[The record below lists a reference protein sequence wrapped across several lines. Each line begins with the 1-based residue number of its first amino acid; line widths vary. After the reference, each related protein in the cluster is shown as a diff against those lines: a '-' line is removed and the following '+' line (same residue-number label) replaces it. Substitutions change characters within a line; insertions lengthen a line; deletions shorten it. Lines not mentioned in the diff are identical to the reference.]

1 MSKTMSTRHW
11 ALRKIEQA
19 KGNLNWFGGHI
30 HEVSETYSEN
40 HPEIAEPL
48 NQVKEVLVML
58 EKILDKVKDL
68 L

>member
-1 MSKTMSTRHW
+1 MSKTMSTRHQ

-19 KGNLNWFGGHI
+19 KGNLDWFGSHI
-30 HEVSETYSEN
+30 HWVSELYSEQ

-58 EKILDKVKDL
+58 EDILEKVKEIL
-68 L
+68 

>member
-19 KGNLNWFGGHI
+19 KGNLDWFGGHI
-30 HEVSETYSEN
+30 HEVSEKYAKE
-40 HPEIAEPL
+40 HPEISEPL
-48 NQVKEVLVML
+48 NNVKEVLVML
-58 EKILDKVKDL
+58 EDILDKVKEL